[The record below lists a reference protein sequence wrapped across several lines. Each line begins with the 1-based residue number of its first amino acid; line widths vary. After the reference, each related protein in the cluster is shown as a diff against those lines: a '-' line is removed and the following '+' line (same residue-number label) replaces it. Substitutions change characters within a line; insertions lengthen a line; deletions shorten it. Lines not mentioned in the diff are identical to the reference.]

1 MGYLCTPC
9 LLQSHFTVLPIQT
22 ARAWEPLVHLSHVVL
37 VILYMLLPFLPM
49 EMELEGGICAAVLE
63 FGRLVLMVHLRN
75 SGVVLMSRNRTEGTT
90 GLTQALAGRELE
102 SLTLEDCLQAYSRV
116 RMPVRGPTGEE
127 FTCIC
132 PLYV

>member
-1 MGYLCTPC
+1 
-9 LLQSHFTVLPIQT
+9 
-22 ARAWEPLVHLSHVVL
+22 
-37 VILYMLLPFLPM
+37 M

-90 GLTQALAGRELE
+90 RLTQALAGRELE